1 MQCLRKN
8 KAKVADDD
16 QTLRALLLVVIQDEL
31 FESVR
36 DNIIKNP
43 MRSVDELLGN
53 ISEKD
58 ISLQMK
64 DGVRELQRDGRI
76 SSRWTQIKSR
86 GKAVDVIEK
95 GM

>member
-1 MQCLRKN
+1 
-8 KAKVADDD
+8 
-16 QTLRALLLVVIQDEL
+16 
-31 FESVR
+31 
-36 DNIIKNP
+36 

-95 GM
+95 GMQVMHPSPQGWKDTVGAKLFAVMNDWRSTAIYKHYHLKIE